1 MNPVALLVLE
11 VRVAVK
17 PKSVSLEAK
26 QSRKV
31 GIRLVVVVPKG
42 LRQ

>member
-1 MNPVALLVLE
+1 
-11 VRVAVK
+11 VAVK
-17 PKSVSLEAK
+17 SPFVNLEAK